1 MIESGSLLNAARRSR
16 IGPTADCG
24 GCWSTAS
31 SAPRHQGCPA
41 GSAPTSVLASGNRI
55 GASPG
60 NRHACAI
67 ASIEP
72 SRPRDRKRDVSGK
85 SVSVRVYLGGRLI
98 LKKTNTNIIIVDLL
112 LIHVNLH

>member
-60 NRHACAI
+60 NRSEEHTSELQSLMRTSYAVFC
-67 ASIEP
+67 
-72 SRPRDRKRDVSGK
+72 
-85 SVSVRVYLGGRLI
+85 
-98 LKKTNTNIIIVDLL
+98 LKKKKTPSTQSYVCTSGVVIMIYTNYY
-112 LIHVNLH
+112 